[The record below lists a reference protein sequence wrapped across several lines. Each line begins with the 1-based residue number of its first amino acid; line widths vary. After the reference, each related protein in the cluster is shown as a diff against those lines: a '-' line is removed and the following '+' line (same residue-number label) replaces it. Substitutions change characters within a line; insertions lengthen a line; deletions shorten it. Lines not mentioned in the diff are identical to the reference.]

1 VLAGIFL
8 AAAIFFQ
15 VWAAVLALSLIRVT
29 GRSLAW
35 ILISAAL
42 CLMAV
47 RRIIP
52 FVGALSWQSISPD
65 PTYELIGML
74 LSAFMAAGVALI
86 KPIFKKVF
94 ESERALAESERRYRG
109 YFELPIVGF
118 ATVTEDGRWITVN
131 DRLCEMVGAERGE
144 LVGASVDDSTAAED
158 RGVESRL
165 AAEALSG
172 ASEGYIIDK
181 RMARGRTG
189 DCVWVSQAARHVPG
203 KDGVPG
209 YFVLIIQDISERKAY
224 ESRLSGSLAEKE
236 ALLRELYH
244 RTKNNMQV
252 ICSLLNLECSRCKD
266 PSIAEEFHTIEG
278 RIQSMSLVHEKLYRS
293 RDLSRI
299 DLAEYIGDLVELLTN
314 SYGVRPERIR
324 VSESLSPIRV
334 PIDIAVPCGLILHE
348 VISNSLKHAFPN
360 ERSGRLDIR
369 LDSTEDG
376 RVRIV
381 VSDDGIGMA
390 KDFDSRTCE
399 GMGIRTIVSLAE
411 QISGTIAFSGACGV
425 SCELRFPSPAV
436 NATETSGPGARVAS
450 AFGVPDV
457 ASPSIDPD

>member
-1 VLAGIFL
+1 MLADFFL
-8 AAAIFFQ
+8 AAAILLQ

-35 ILISAAL
+35 IFISAAL

-47 RRIIP
+47 RRIMP
-52 FVGALSWQSISPD
+52 FVSSLTWKSASPD
-65 PTYELIGML
+65 PTYEFIGML

-131 DRLCEMVGAERGE
+131 DRLCEMVGTERE
-144 LVGASVDDSTAAED
+144 ALEGALVDDCTVAED
-158 RGVESRL
+158 RGEEPRL

-172 ASEGYIIDK
+172 AGGGYIIDK
-181 RMARGRTG
+181 RMSRGRSG
-189 DCVWVSQAARHVPG
+189 DTVWVSQAARHVPR
-203 KDGVPG
+203 KDGAPG

-236 ALLRELYH
+236 VLLRELYH

-252 ICSLLNLECSRCKD
+252 ICSLLNLECAKCKD
-266 PSIAEEFHTIEG
+266 PRIAEEFHTIEG

-293 RDLSRI
+293 KDLSSI

-314 SYGVRPERIR
+314 SYCARPERIR
-324 VSESLSPIRV
+324 VAESLSPIRV

-348 VISNSLKHAFPN
+348 LISNCLKHAFPN
-360 ERSGRLDIR
+360 DRTGTIDIR
-369 LDSTEDG
+369 LESSEDG
-376 RVRIV
+376 RVRVV
-381 VSDDGIGMA
+381 VSDDGVGMA
-390 KDFDSRTCE
+390 KDFDFRSCE
-399 GMGIRTIVSLAE
+399 GMGIRTINALAE
-411 QISGTIAFSGACGV
+411 QIGGTIAFGGAHGV
-425 SCELRFPSPAV
+425 SCELRFPSSAEI
-436 NATETSGPGARVAS
+436 ETKETGPGARVAS
-450 AFGVPDV
+450 I
-457 ASPSIDPD
+457 S